1 MIRRLAFASL
11 ALLLA
16 ACGSSRPMVAQPAH
30 KVIDTPIGAVLAT
43 NRGMTLYTFANDNAP
58 GVSSCNDRCAANW
71 PPLIAL
77 DDAQPVGPWT
87 VVQRGDGMKQWAY
100 HGKPLYGWH
109 EDRKA
114 GDTLG
119 DGKLDGAWKA
129 ARP

>member
-1 MIRRLAFASL
+1 MIRQVLVLCAVV
-11 ALLLA
+11 LLA
-16 ACGSSRPMVAQPAH
+16 ACGSSRHMPAEPAH
-30 KVIDTPIGAVLAT
+30 KVVDTPIGAVLAT
-43 NRGMTLYTFANDNAP
+43 NRGMTLYTFANDKAP

-77 DDAQPVGPWT
+77 DDAQPVGKWT
-87 VVQRGDGMKQWAY
+87 LVQRADGMKQWAY
-100 HGKPLYGWH
+100 DGKPLYGWH
-109 EDRKA
+109 EDKRA